1 MQELR
6 VCKFFQSGRERVGSY
21 ENGRIFDLNL
31 CAARHLS
38 TKNGDADAAG
48 LANTSVPPYL
58 EDFIKG
64 GDATIEA
71 ARESLAWV
79 LESGNEEGS
88 NGEPLSRGLEEIKL
102 EAPVLGDSKI
112 ICLGDTYES
121 HMAVKG
127 DPLPDHFGLFY
138 KMTQVVVG
146 PDDFVV
152 IPKHHDD
159 PVVYGTELTL
169 VIGKEGRSI
178 REEEAEDHVWGYTIL
193 NDVTLRNM
201 AFHWGPTPK
210 VFETSAPIGPWIVP
224 KDQIKQPNDLKL
236 LFRLNGKPVQDGTT
250 GDMRFPLFPMISE
263 ISWWH
268 KLRPGDIIATG
279 DIGATE
285 SAKPGD
291 VMEAEIPE
299 IGVLRNPV
307 KSED

>member
-79 LESGNEEGS
+79 LESGDEEGS

-152 IPKHHDD
+152 IPKHHDG

-178 REEEAEDHVWGYTIL
+178 REEEAEDHVWGLYYPERRDATKYGVSL
-193 NDVTLRNM
+193 GSDSQGFRDQRPNRTMDRSKGPDKAAARPEAAVSVERQASAGWHDRGHEVPAVPDGLRD
-201 AFHWGPTPK
+201 
-210 VFETSAPIGPWIVP
+210 IV
-224 KDQIKQPNDLKL
+224 
-236 LFRLNGKPVQDGTT
+236 V
-250 GDMRFPLFPMISE
+250 
-263 ISWWH
+263 
-268 KLRPGDIIATG
+268 A
-279 DIGATE
+279 
-285 SAKPGD
+285 
-291 VMEAEIPE
+291 
-299 IGVLRNPV
+299 
-307 KSED
+307 